1 LYCGN
6 KEQFLKIQ
14 DAIMQL
20 FPQENFN
27 GLYYRE
33 ESGQFWLN
41 LDYSAHHPGGPYAN
55 NKAYAVVEF

>member
-1 LYCGN
+1 
-6 KEQFLKIQ
+6 
-14 DAIMQL
+14 MQL